1 MPQLLR
7 RSLQQS
13 KVLDAEP
20 NDDDNNPDLDVQ
32 IAYRDPR
39 VAGKR
44 RQTNEDVSDYVS
56 FRLELARE
64 NALAKYREIWG

>member
-1 MPQLLR
+1 MPQRLH

-13 KVLDAEP
+13 KALDAEP
-20 NDDDNNPDLDVQ
+20 EDDDDDFDLDVQ
-32 IAYRDPR
+32 VAYRDPR

-44 RQTNEDVSDYVS
+44 KQTNEDVSDYVS

-64 NALAKYREIWG
+64 NALTKYREIWG